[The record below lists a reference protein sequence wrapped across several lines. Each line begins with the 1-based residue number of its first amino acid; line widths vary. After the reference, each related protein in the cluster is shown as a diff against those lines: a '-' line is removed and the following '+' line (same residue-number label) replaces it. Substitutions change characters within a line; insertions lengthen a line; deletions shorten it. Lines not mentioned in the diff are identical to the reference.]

1 MTVTDQ
7 TMYAVFIHPTA
18 LEALG
23 EPIKPFLTDG
33 PHGQHVVCR
42 EIDSGGAFFEMLIEG
57 TAADGRE
64 MELELMIPSAMV
76 RMVVSTHS
84 DGVFGFHHQ
93 RDPVVDLLP
102 PRPGIAP
109 SRPPTHDPLP
119 GEPAVAPAAANS
131 TPPPVEE

>member
-7 TMYAVFIHPTA
+7 TMYAVFMHPAA
-18 LEALG
+18 LDALG

-33 PHGQHVVCR
+33 PHGPHVVCR
-42 EIDSGGAFFEMLIEG
+42 EIDSGGAFFEMLLEG

-64 MELELMIPSAMV
+64 IELELMIPTAMV

-84 DGVFGFHHQ
+84 DGAFGFHHE
-93 RDPVVDLLP
+93 RDPVADLLP
-102 PRPGIAP
+102 RPPTIAP

-119 GEPAVAPAAANS
+119 NEPAVAPAAAS
-131 TPPPVEE
+131 PQSPKTD